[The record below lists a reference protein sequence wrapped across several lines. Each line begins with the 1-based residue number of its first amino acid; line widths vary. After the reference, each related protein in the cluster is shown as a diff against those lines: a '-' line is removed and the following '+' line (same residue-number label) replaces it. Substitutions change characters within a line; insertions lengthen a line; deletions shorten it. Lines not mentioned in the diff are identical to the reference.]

1 MSSAGYQSDAA
12 AMTRAVQGFE
22 ETASDAKTTMASL
35 ETELTETL
43 RSYKGD
49 QAIAFWDLQRA
60 LQEKMA
66 AAVRELDT
74 MSSLVNQSFHN
85 YGSGD
90 ADVSHQLRQVSN
102 LASDAGGS
110 VLGRLSGAH

>member
-1 MSSAGYQSDAA
+1 MSSPGFQADAA

-22 ETASDAKTTMASL
+22 ETASSAKTTMAGL

-43 RSYKGD
+43 RSYQGD
-49 QAIAFWDLQRA
+49 QATAFWDLQRR

-74 MSSLVNQSFHN
+74 MSSLVNTSFHN

-90 ADVSHQLRQVSN
+90 QQVSQSLRAVSN
-102 LASDAGGS
+102 NAMDTG
-110 VLGRLSGAH
+110 VVGRLNP